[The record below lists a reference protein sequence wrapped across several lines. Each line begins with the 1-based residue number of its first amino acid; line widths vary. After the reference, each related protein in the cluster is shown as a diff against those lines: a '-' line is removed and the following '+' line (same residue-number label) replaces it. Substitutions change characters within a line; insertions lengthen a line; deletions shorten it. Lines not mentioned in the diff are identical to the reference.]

1 MLPVT
6 VPPRRASALTL
17 SCGLLLF
24 AGCLAGPP
32 PGERSTTEA
41 QPPGAKADEFLIV
54 DCLLPGQVRRLG
66 TQLTYVTARR
76 AVKTSAGD
84 CEIRGG
90 EYVAFDRS
98 TYATALK
105 VWLPL
110 AEQGDAAAQTY
121 VGEIFEKGLGLPSDY
136 GAAAQWYRRAAEKG
150 YSRAAVNLG
159 NLYEQGLGVPK
170 QPAEAVQWYR
180 RAAGLGDLVFEP
192 AGAAPEAQRL
202 QREVDQL
209 TRELQAKQAELDGAQ
224 REIENLRRTLEQGR
238 READLERSALAG
250 KRHEI
255 EELRRKGHTAAARVQ
270 TLEQSLA
277 EREAGLG
284 AKERAVS
291 DLHASLARLET
302 ESGALRAELERMR
315 QPTAAAGPEIQM
327 IEPEL
332 VALGDTRGV
341 AVRPSPR
348 HVTVAAG
355 TDRLTLVGRVTAAS
369 GLKSLTINGR
379 EEPLD
384 NNLFKAQVPIT
395 KPEEPVRIVAIDRSG
410 RKSTVEFLIL
420 ARAERQVSVAP
431 ERRDA
436 VGYKGP
442 RNSFGSYHALVIG
455 NNEYRLLRRLQTAVN
470 DAREVARILKAEYG
484 FEVTLLLNASRYE
497 ILSALNSLRER
508 LTDKHNLLVYYA
520 GHGEIDK
527 VNQRGYWLP
536 IDAEPNSSANWIPNI
551 SLTDTLN
558 TMSVRQLLVVAD
570 SCYAGTLTRSA
581 LGRLEV
587 GMSQEE
593 RNKVFATMA
602 QRRSRLVMT
611 SGGVEPVLD
620 SAGGSHSVFAHALI
634 ELLRANVGV
643 VPGQEVFRLL
653 QVQVAAKA
661 QRLEVQQVPEYAPIK
676 FGGHEGGDFFF
687 VRAAN

>member
-1 MLPVT
+1 VT
-6 VPPRRASALTL
+6 VPARRATVFTV
-17 SCGLLLF
+17 SCGLLLL
-24 AGCLAGPP
+24 AGCVAGPP
-32 PGERSTTEA
+32 PGGGADTEA

-76 AVKTSAGD
+76 AVKTSARD

-110 AEQGDAAAQTY
+110 AEQGDTAAQTY
-121 VGEIFEKGLGLPSDY
+121 VGEIFEKGLGLPADY
-136 GAAAQWYRRAAEKG
+136 TAAAQWYRRAAEKG
-150 YSRAAVNLG
+150 YSRAAINLG

-180 RAAGLGDLVFEP
+180 RAAGLGDLAFEP
-192 AGAAPEAQRL
+192 ADAAPEVRRL
-202 QREVDQL
+202 QREVDEL
-209 TRELQAKQAELDGAQ
+209 TRELQVKQAELDRTQG
-224 REIENLRRTLEQGR
+224 ELENLRRTLEQRR

-255 EELRRKGHTAAARVQ
+255 EELQKKGHTSAARLQ

-284 AKERAVS
+284 AKERAVT
-291 DLHASLARLET
+291 DLRASLARLET

-355 TDRLTLVGRVTAAS
+355 TDRLILVGRVTAAS

-384 NNLFKAQVPIT
+384 SNNLFKAQLPIT

-420 ARAERQVSVAP
+420 ARAERQASVAP
-431 ERRDA
+431 ERRNA

-442 RNSFGSYHALVIG
+442 RNSFGNYHALVIG

-508 LTDKHNLLVYYA
+508 LTDKHNLLIYYA

-536 IDAEPNSSANWIPNI
+536 VDAEPNSSANWIPNI

-558 TMSVRQLLVVAD
+558 AMSVRQLLVVAD